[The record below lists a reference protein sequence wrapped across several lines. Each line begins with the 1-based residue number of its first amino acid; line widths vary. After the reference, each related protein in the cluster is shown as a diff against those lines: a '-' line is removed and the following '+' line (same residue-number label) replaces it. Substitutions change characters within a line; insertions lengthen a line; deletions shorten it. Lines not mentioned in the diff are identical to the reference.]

1 MTAWTT
7 VLWKSSLS
15 RGFVSPVPFGR
26 PLATAG
32 ADAGA
37 GPPFLGWAFAAAGG
51 LAAGAFCVV
60 PCSFAMVSALVDRFA
75 APLADAELAA
85 VREHL
90 DPAPRRLVAPAAD
103 DEDVGERQRAL
114 ALDDAA
120 LPQLLRRPLVLL
132 HHVELFHQHP
142 SGDGQDPQH
151 LAALAPLLAG
161 DDRYRVTAS
170 HVSLLH
176 QMTSGASEMILVN
189 CRSRIERGWIIG
201 QDTWLRTLRIRQR
214 FCLEIGRV
222 SSMRTRSPTRL
233 SLFSSCALSCFD
245 IRMTRWY
252 RGWRNTRSILTTRV
266 FCIASDTTTPSR
278 LFRSPTGSALPLAE
292 HGVGPRQ
299 ISPRLAQPRRVL
311 GHPRREL
318 EPEIEDLFREL
329 TRLLDDF
336 LLGEIAPLGGL
347 HRRSLLIGLAS
358 PAAPS
363 RLALPLIGLAS
374 PEAPSRLALP
384 LIRPASAT
392 RTGWRC
398 RSSAPRSGTT
408 RAPRPA
414 ARRSSRT
421 GCGRA

>member
-1 MTAWTT
+1 
-7 VLWKSSLS
+7 
-15 RGFVSPVPFGR
+15 
-26 PLATAG
+26 
-32 ADAGA
+32 
-37 GPPFLGWAFAAAGG
+37 
-51 LAAGAFCVV
+51 
-60 PCSFAMVSALVDRFA
+60 
-75 APLADAELAA
+75 
-85 VREHL
+85 
-90 DPAPRRLVAPAAD
+90 
-103 DEDVGERQRAL
+103 
-114 ALDDAA
+114 
-120 LPQLLRRPLVLL
+120 
-132 HHVELFHQHP
+132 
-142 SGDGQDPQH
+142 
-151 LAALAPLLAG
+151 
-161 DDRYRVTAS
+161 
-170 HVSLLH
+170 
-176 QMTSGASEMILVN
+176 
-189 CRSRIERGWIIG
+189 
-201 QDTWLRTLRIRQR
+201 
-214 FCLEIGRV
+214 
-222 SSMRTRSPTRL
+222 PTRL

-358 PAAPS
+358 P
-363 RLALPLIGLAS
+363 
-374 PEAPSRLALP
+374 EAPSRLARP

-421 GCGRA
+421 GCRRALP